1 LKLNNNGKAV
11 KIQRVSKV
19 SKQMYQMKAQ
29 IFLSCGQN
37 PDYDEPRFVQ
47 LIKDKIISLG
57 FDEPYV
63 AVHIQSPR
71 SIRENVFKQMQE
83 SDYFLLIDFKRE
95 ELGKDKDGQLIHRG
109 SLFTNQE
116 LALASFLEME
126 MMLFQEAGVRQ
137 RDGMLDA
144 IQGNATPFSDRNKL
158 PDLIAEEIRRRVWTT
173 ETRNTLALSVYPNSA
188 SRLDQTKSDGRFS
201 RPFHIKVDNLHHRKD
216 ARNCFA
222 YLDEVVDLNSNRSI
236 SKNEKWETV
245 EFKWAGTRLASV
257 RIAPKPSYRNFD
269 AVWLFVNQQ
278 QQIGMGFFDSV
289 VPALTDYFP
298 HQLRPGRY
306 RLTFVVVSDNF
317 SPVRKNF
324 IFEFGQTLESGK
336 LSEET

>member
-1 LKLNNNGKAV
+1 MSNE
-11 KIQRVSKV
+11 
-19 SKQMYQMKAQ
+19 AQ

-37 PDYDEPRFVQ
+37 PDFGEPPFFELVEQ
-47 LIKDKIISLG
+47 KIKSLG
-57 FDEPYV
+57 FDCYV
-63 AVHIQSPR
+63 AAHKQSPR
-71 SIRENVFKQMQE
+71 SIRENVFKQLEE
-83 SDYFLLIDFKRE
+83 SDYFVFIDFKRE
-95 ELGKDKDGQLIHRG
+95 EMKDKAGNVISRG
-109 SLFTNQE
+109 SLFSNQE

-126 MMLFQEAGVRQ
+126 IMLFQEDGVQ
-137 RDGMLDA
+137 RDGMLNA
-144 IQGNATPFSDRNKL
+144 IQGNATSFSDRNKL
-158 PDLIAEEIRRRVWTT
+158 PDLIAGEIRRRQWTT
-173 ETRNTLALSVYPNSA
+173 QTRNTLALSVYSNSPP
-188 SRLDQTKSDGRFS
+188 RLNQTKTDGRFS
-201 RPFHIKVDNLHHRKD
+201 RPFHIKVENLHHRKD

-222 YLDEVVDLNSNRSI
+222 YLDEVVDLNSNRNI
-236 SKNEKWETV
+236 SKDEKWETV

-278 QQIGMGFFDSV
+278 QQIGMGFFNSV

-317 SPVRKNF
+317 DPVRKSF

-336 LSEET
+336 LLEKI

>member
-1 LKLNNNGKAV
+1 
-11 KIQRVSKV
+11 
-19 SKQMYQMKAQ
+19 MKAQ

-47 LIKDKIISLG
+47 LIKDKIVSFG

-71 SIRENVFKQMQE
+71 SIRENVFKQLQE
-83 SDYFLLIDFKRE
+83 SDYFILIDFKRE
-95 ELGKDKDGQLIHRG
+95 EIKDKAGNVTSRG

-126 MMLFQEAGVRQ
+126 VMLFQEDGVQ
-137 RDGMLDA
+137 RDGMFNA
-144 IQGNATPFSDRNKL
+144 IQGNATSFSDRNKL
-158 PDLIAEEIRRRVWTT
+158 PDLIAEEIRRRQWTT
-173 ETRNTLALSVYPNSA
+173 ETRNALALSVYPNSV
-188 SRLDQTKSDGRFS
+188 SCLDQTKSDGRFS
-201 RPFHIKVDNLHHRKD
+201 RPFHIKVENLHHRKD

-236 SKNEKWETV
+236 SKVEKWETV

-278 QQIGMGFFDSV
+278 QQIGMGFFNSV

-317 SPVRKNF
+317 IPVRKNF

-336 LSEET
+336 LLEEI